1 MEIYIMEIGKKIK
14 KKEKENIY
22 IIMIVNL
29 QVYIKKI
36 NHIMEMDIYIM
47 KMEIYIMV
55 ILRME

>member
-1 MEIYIMEIGKKIK
+1 MKIYIQGNGKRIK

-22 IIMIVNL
+22 ILIMINL

-36 NHIMEMDIYIM
+36 KNIMEMDIYIM

-55 ILRME
+55 ILKMV